1 MSFAAPIVLLG
12 LLALPLGLAAYLA
25 EQRRRE
31 RAAAAFVTAP
41 MVASLAPERP
51 GWRRHAPMLAFALAL
66 CGLVLAAAQPQ
77 RSVAV
82 PVSDGAVMLA
92 DDVSSSMASTDVR
105 PSRLV
110 AAERAA
116 ARFASSV
123 PATVRV
129 GLMKFNQVPTLLQS
143 PSTDHSLTVKALSG
157 LRLGGHTA
165 IGSAITRADTIL
177 AALRSPAGRRIPGA
191 LVLLSDGTSNTG
203 VDSVTAA
210 RQSARQHIPVYTVA
224 LGTAGGTIAVPRG
237 GSTRSV
243 PVPLN
248 PSELQQI
255 ARASGG
261 RTFTAGNAGGL
272 RAVYEHLAA
281 QLGHKLV
288 EQQITSTFAGAG
300 LLLLLIGGALSLR
313 WFGRLA

>member
-1 MSFAAPIVLLG
+1 MSFAAPIALLA
-12 LLALPLGLAAYLA
+12 LLALPLGLVAYLA

-31 RAAAAFVTAP
+31 RAASAFVSAP

-51 GWRRHAPMLAFALAL
+51 GGRRHAPMLAFALAL

-82 PVSDGAVMLA
+82 PVTEGAVMLA
-92 DDVSSSMASTDVR
+92 DDVSSSMASSDVR

-116 ARFASSV
+116 AHFADSV

-143 PSTDHSLTVKALSG
+143 PSTDHSLTVQALNG
-157 LRLGGHTA
+157 LRVGGHTA
-165 IGSAITRADTIL
+165 IGSAIARADAIL

-191 LVLLSDGTSNTG
+191 LVLLSDGTSNAG
-203 VDSVTAA
+203 LDSVTAA

-224 LGTAGGTIAVPRG
+224 LGTAGGTIAVPQRKA
-237 GSTRSV
+237 TRTV

-272 RAVYEHLAA
+272 RAVYAHLAA
-281 QLGHKLV
+281 QLGHKQV

-300 LLLLLIGGALSLR
+300 LALLLIGGTLSLR